1 MAESY
6 STTLEWNGSV
16 EIGQRLADIVLV
28 GADSE
33 LVISDNMATL
43 TIKVGAESLEL
54 LRENVDAVLALL
66 SDHDS

>member
-6 STTLEWNGSV
+6 STTLEWNGPV
-16 EIGQRLADIVLV
+16 EVGRRLAGIALV

-33 LVISDNMATL
+33 LVVTDNRATL
-43 TIKVGAESLEL
+43 TIHVSAESLEL
-54 LRENVDAVLALL
+54 LRESVDAVLALL

>member
-16 EIGQRLADIVLV
+16 EVGRRLAGIALV
-28 GADSE
+28 GAGSE
-33 LVISDNMATL
+33 LVVTDNQATL
-43 TIKVGAESLEL
+43 TIHVSAESLEL
-54 LRENVDAVLALL
+54 LRESVDAVLALL

>member
-6 STTLEWNGSV
+6 STTLEWSGSV

-33 LVISDNMATL
+33 LVVSDNMATL
-43 TIKVGAESLEL
+43 TIKVGAENLES

>member
-16 EIGQRLADIVLV
+16 EVGRRLAGIALD

-33 LVISDNMATL
+33 LVVIDNRATL
-43 TIKVGAESLEL
+43 TIHVNAESLEL

>member
-6 STTLEWNGSV
+6 STTLEWSGSV

-33 LVISDNMATL
+33 LVVSDNMATL
-43 TIKVGAESLEL
+43 TIKVDAESLEL
-54 LRENVDAVLALL
+54 LRESVDAVLALL

>member
-16 EIGQRLADIVLV
+16 EVGRRLAGIALA

-33 LVISDNMATL
+33 LVVTDNQATL
-43 TIKVGAESLEL
+43 TIHVGAESLEL
-54 LRENVDAVLALL
+54 LRESVDAVLALL

>member
-6 STTLEWNGSV
+6 STTLEWNGSAEV
-16 EIGQRLADIVLV
+16 GRRLAGIALV

-33 LVISDNMATL
+33 LVVIDNQATL
-43 TIKVGAESLEL
+43 TIHVDAESLEL
-54 LRENVDAVLALL
+54 LRESVDAVLALL

>member
-16 EIGQRLADIVLV
+16 EVGRRLAGIALV
-28 GADSE
+28 GAASE
-33 LVISDNMATL
+33 IVVSDNMATL
-43 TIKVGAESLEL
+43 TIKVDAESLES
-54 LRENVDAVLALL
+54 LRESVDAVLALL

>member
-16 EIGQRLADIVLV
+16 EVGRRLAGIALV

-33 LVISDNMATL
+33 LVVTDNQATL
-43 TIKVGAESLEL
+43 TIHVSAESLEL
-54 LRENVDAVLALL
+54 LRESVDAVLALL

>member
-6 STTLEWNGSV
+6 STILEWNGSV
-16 EIGQRLADIVLV
+16 EVGRRLADIALV

-33 LVISDNMATL
+33 LVVIDNQATL
-43 TIKVGAESLEL
+43 TIRVDAESLEL
-54 LRENVDAVLALL
+54 LRECVDAVLALL

>member
-16 EIGQRLADIVLV
+16 EVGRRLADIALV
-28 GADSE
+28 GVDSE
-33 LVISDNMATL
+33 LVVIDNQATL
-43 TIKVGAESLEL
+43 TIHVDAESLEL
-54 LRENVDAVLALL
+54 LRESVDAVLALL

>member
-16 EIGQRLADIVLV
+16 EVGRRLAGIALV
-28 GADSE
+28 GVDSE
-33 LVISDNMATL
+33 LVVIDNQATL
-43 TIKVGAESLEL
+43 TIHVDAESLEL
-54 LRENVDAVLALL
+54 LRESVDAVLALL

>member
-6 STTLEWNGSV
+6 STTLEWNGPV
-16 EIGQRLADIVLV
+16 EVGRRLAGIALV

-33 LVISDNMATL
+33 LVVTDNLAAL
-43 TIKVGAESLEL
+43 TIHVGAESLEL
-54 LRENVDAVLALL
+54 LRESVDAVLALL

>member
-16 EIGQRLADIVLV
+16 EVGRRLAGIALV

-33 LVISDNMATL
+33 LVVTDNQATL
-43 TIKVGAESLEL
+43 TIHVGAESLEL
-54 LRENVDAVLALL
+54 LRESVDAVLALL

>member
-6 STTLEWNGSV
+6 CTTLEWNGSAEV
-16 EIGQRLADIVLV
+16 GRRLAGITLV

-33 LVISDNMATL
+33 LVVIDNQATL
-43 TIKVGAESLEL
+43 TIQVDAESLEL
-54 LRENVDAVLALL
+54 LRESVDAILALL

>member
-16 EIGQRLADIVLV
+16 EVGRRLAGIALV
-28 GADSE
+28 GAGSE
-33 LVISDNMATL
+33 LVVTDNRATL
-43 TIKVGAESLEL
+43 TIHVGAESLEL
-54 LRENVDAVLALL
+54 LRESVDAVLALL

>member
-16 EIGQRLADIVLV
+16 EVGRRLAGIALV
-28 GADSE
+28 GAGSE
-33 LVISDNMATL
+33 LVVTDNQATL
-43 TIKVGAESLEL
+43 TIHVGAESLEL
-54 LRENVDAVLALL
+54 LRESVDAVLALL

>member
-16 EIGQRLADIVLV
+16 EVGRRLAGIALV

-33 LVISDNMATL
+33 LVVTDNLAAL
-43 TIKVGAESLEL
+43 TIHVGAESLEL
-54 LRENVDAVLALL
+54 LRESVDAVLALL

>member
-6 STTLEWNGSV
+6 STTLEWKGSV

-33 LVISDNMATL
+33 LVVSDNMATL
-43 TIKVGAESLEL
+43 TINVDAESLES

>member
-6 STTLEWNGSV
+6 STTLEWNGPV
-16 EIGQRLADIVLV
+16 EVGRRLAGIALA

-33 LVISDNMATL
+33 LVVTDNQATL
-43 TIKVGAESLEL
+43 TIHVSAESLEL
-54 LRENVDAVLALL
+54 LRESVDAVLALL